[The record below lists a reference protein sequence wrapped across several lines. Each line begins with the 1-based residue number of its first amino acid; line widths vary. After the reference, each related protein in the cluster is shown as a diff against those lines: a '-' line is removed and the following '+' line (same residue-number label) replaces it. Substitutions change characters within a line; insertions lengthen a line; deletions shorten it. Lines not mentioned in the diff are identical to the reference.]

1 MKTALGPLLS
11 LSVVATAGIPR
22 LDAPFVIQRNGGRF
36 EADPVADQFFVDWNA
51 DGINEIGRNW
61 SDFREGKL
69 RIYRFYQIFQPPL
82 SMSFVLR
89 DSAARAPE
97 EVCADNLT
105 AGLIS
110 NPFFTDWDG
119 DGRGDLLVGQFI
131 EGMIRFY
138 PNCGTEREP
147 LFGDYTFLRAD
158 SRDITTT
165 YS

>member
-1 MKTALGPLLS
+1 MVVSAFLTLS
-11 LSVVATAGIPR
+11 LSATAGLPR
-22 LDAPFVIQRNGGRF
+22 LEAPFIIQRNGGRF
-36 EADPVADQFFVDWNA
+36 QPDPVADQFFVDWNG
-51 DGINEIGRNW
+51 DGISEIGTNW

-69 RIYRFYQIFQPPL
+69 RIYRYYLMFQPLL
-82 SMSFVLR
+82 SMSYVLR

-97 EVCADNLT
+97 EVCSDNLT

-119 DGRGDLLVGQFI
+119 DGRADLLVGQFI

-138 PNCGTEREP
+138 PNTGTGREP
-147 LFGDYTFLRAD
+147 VFGDYTYLRAD